1 MINSF
6 INEITYLF
14 IEISPYL
21 ILGFLVSGFLFIF
34 TSKEMVANNLGK
46 PGFVSVSKASLFGVP
61 MPLCS
66 CGVIPVATS
75 MHKRGA
81 SKGATLSFLISTPQT
96 GIDSILLTL
105 NQMGLQFAI
114 IRPIVALLTGIIGGL
129 LGEKLTQNEANEVIK
144 QNQTDTK
151 KTYVDGIK
159 YAFITVPADIIKP
172 LLKGIIISGLIAILI
187 PNDFFASYNFTGLS
201 AMVLVAVASVPIY
214 VCATASVPVA
224 MSLMAKG
231 LEPGAAF
238 VFLMAGPATNAA
250 TISVILNSLGKKIV
264 ISYVSVIFVSSIL
277 FGSLIN
283 IFLDPN
289 TIPMN
294 MDHHHHNHNSLWNI
308 FSDLSVYTMLIIIF
322 YYLFSKIKRRS
333 NAMDNLNNDNAYL
346 ITGMTCNHCKQT
358 ATEAIENC
366 TGVEKVEIDL
376 DSGKAYIQGSD
387 INDDEIITSIKS
399 VGFSIK
405 KHA

>member
-6 INEITYLF
+6 INEISYLF
-14 IEISPYL
+14 IETSPYL

-308 FSDLSVYTMLIIIF
+308 FSDLSVYAMLIIIF

>member
-1 MINSF
+1 MIGVFFIFDINYNMIYSF
-6 INEITYLF
+6 LNEIINLF
-14 IEISPYL
+14 VEISPYL
-21 ILGFLVSGFLFIF
+21 ILGFLVSGFLYIF

-46 PGFVSVSKASLFGVP
+46 PGFASVSKASLFGVP

-114 IRPIVALLTGIIGGL
+114 IRPIVALITGVIGGL
-129 LGEKLTQNEANEVIK
+129 IGEQLTQNEKKEVVK
-144 QNQTDTK
+144 QNQTNTK

-159 YAFITVPADIIKP
+159 YAFITLPADIIKP
-172 LLKGIIISGLIAILI
+172 LMKGIIISGLIAILI
-187 PNDFFASYNFTGLS
+187 PNDFFASNFTGLS
-201 AMVLVAVASVPIY
+201 AMLIVAIASVPIY
-214 VCATASVPVA
+214 VCATASVPIA
-224 MSLMAKG
+224 MSLMVKG

-264 ISYVSVIFVSSIL
+264 ISYVSVIFISSIL

-283 IFLDPN
+283 LFLDTN

-294 MDHHHHNHNSLWNI
+294 MDHHHHHHHHNSLWAI
-308 FSDLSVYTMLIIIF
+308 FSDLSVSEILSVSAMLIIIF
-322 YYLFSKIKRRS
+322 YYLFSKIKRKS
-333 NAMDNLNNDNAYL
+333 CVVYKYFLVCYTL
-346 ITGMTCNHCKQT
+346 
-358 ATEAIENC
+358 
-366 TGVEKVEIDL
+366 
-376 DSGKAYIQGSD
+376 
-387 INDDEIITSIKS
+387 EIIRK
-399 VGFSIK
+399 
-405 KHA
+405 

>member
-14 IEISPYL
+14 IETSPYL

-61 MPLCS
+61 LPLCS

>member
-1 MINSF
+1 MIYSF
-6 INEITYLF
+6 LNEIINLF
-14 IEISPYL
+14 VEISPYL
-21 ILGFLVSGFLFIF
+21 ILGFLVSGFLYIF

-46 PGFVSVSKASLFGVP
+46 PGFASVSKASLFGVP

-114 IRPIVALLTGIIGGL
+114 IRPIVALITGVIGGL
-129 LGEKLTQNEANEVIK
+129 IGEQLTQNEEKEVIK

-159 YAFITVPADIIKP
+159 YAFITLPADIIKP
-172 LLKGIIISGLIAILI
+172 LMKGIIISGLIAILI

-201 AMVLVAVASVPIY
+201 AMLIIAIASVPIY

-224 MSLMAKG
+224 MSLIAKG

-264 ISYVSVIFVSSIL
+264 ISYVSVIFISSIL

-283 IFLDPN
+283 LFLDTN

-294 MDHHHHNHNSLWNI
+294 MDHHHHNSLWNI
-308 FSDLSVYTMLIIIF
+308 FSDLSVAAMLIIIF
-322 YYLFSKIKRRS
+322 YYLFSKIKRKS
-333 NAMDNLNNDNAYL
+333 NTMDNINTDNSYL
-346 ITGMTCNHCKQT
+346 IKGMTCNHCKQT
-358 ATEAIENC
+358 ATEAIEGC
-366 TGVEKVEIDL
+366 SGVEKVDINL
-376 DSGKAYIQGSD
+376 DSGTANIHGKKI
-387 INDDEIITSIKS
+387 DDNEIIAAIKS
-399 VGFSIK
+399 VGFSISK
-405 KHA
+405 RS

>member
-294 MDHHHHNHNSLWNI
+294 MDHHHHNHNLLWNI

>member
-1 MINSF
+1 MLYSF
-6 INEITYLF
+6 LNEIINLF
-14 IEISPYL
+14 VEISPYL

-34 TSKEMVANNLGK
+34 TSKEMVAKNLGK
-46 PGFVSVSKASLFGVP
+46 PGFTSVSKASLFGVP

-114 IRPIVALLTGIIGGL
+114 IRPIIALITGVIGGL
-129 LGEKLTQNEANEVIK
+129 IGEQLTHNEKKEVVK

-151 KTYVDGIK
+151 KTYIDGIK
-159 YAFITVPADIIKP
+159 YAFVTLPADIIKP
-172 LLKGIIISGLIAILI
+172 LIKGIIISGLIAILI

-201 AMVLVAVASVPIY
+201 AMLIIAIASVPIY

-250 TISVILNSLGKKIV
+250 TISVILNSLGKKIA
-264 ISYVSVIFVSSIL
+264 ISYVSVIFISSIL

-283 IFLDPN
+283 MFLDPN

-294 MDHHHHNHNSLWNI
+294 MAHHHHHNSLWNI
-308 FSDLSVYTMLIIIF
+308 FSNLSVSAMLIIIF
-322 YYLFSKIKRRS
+322 YYLFSKINRKS
-333 NAMDNLNNDNAYL
+333 NTMDNINSNNSYL
-346 ITGMTCNHCKQT
+346 IQGMTCNHCKQT
-358 ATEAIENC
+358 AIEAIESC
-366 TGVEKVEIDL
+366 TGVEKVDIEL
-376 DSGKAYIQGSD
+376 DSGQAIIKGNNLNQ
-387 INDDEIITSIKS
+387 DEIFNSIKS
-399 VGFSIK
+399 VGFSISK
-405 KHA
+405 LT

>member
-1 MINSF
+1 MIYSF
-6 INEITYLF
+6 LNEIINLF
-14 IEISPYL
+14 VEISPYL

-34 TSKEMVANNLGK
+34 TSKEMVVNNLGK

-75 MHKRGA
+75 MHNRGA

-114 IRPIVALLTGIIGGL
+114 IRPIIALITGIVGGL
-129 LGEKLTQNEANEVIK
+129 IGERLTQHEVNKVVK
-144 QNQTDTK
+144 QNQTNTK
-151 KTYVDGIK
+151 KTYFDGIK
-159 YAFITVPADIIKP
+159 YAFITLPADIIKP
-172 LLKGIIISGLIAILI
+172 LLKGILISSLISILI
-187 PNDFFASYNFTGLS
+187 PHDFFSSYNFTGLS
-201 AMVLVAVASVPIY
+201 AMIIIAIASVPIY

-264 ISYVSVIFVSSIL
+264 TSYVSIIFVSSIL
-277 FGSLIN
+277 FGYLIN
-283 IFLDPN
+283 QFLDPN

-294 MDHHHHNHNSLWNI
+294 MGHHHHHNSLWNI
-308 FSDLSVYTMLIIIF
+308 FSDLSVALMLIIIF
-322 YYLFSKIKRRS
+322 YYLFSKIKRGS
-333 NAMDNLNNDNAYL
+333 NTMDTTKSDNSYL
-346 ITGMTCNHCKQT
+346 IQGMTCNHCKQT
-358 ATEAIENC
+358 ATEAIESC
-366 TGVEKVEIDL
+366 AGVEKVDINL
-376 DSGKAYIQGSD
+376 DSGQAIIKGKNLNQ
-387 INDDEIITSIKS
+387 DEIFNSIKS
-399 VGFSIK
+399 VGFSISK
-405 KHA
+405 LT